1 MGNYFVYI
9 VTNPSREV
17 LYIGMTNDL
26 NRRLMEHFENRGNAK
41 TFAGRY
47 FCYKL
52 VYFER
57 HHSALAA
64 IEREKEIKK
73 WSRRKKD
80 ALIKAEN
87 PRLRFLN
94 AEVLEY

>member
-26 NRRLMEHFENRGNAK
+26 KRRLMEHFENRGNAK
-41 TFAGRY
+41 TFAGKY

-52 VYFER
+52 LYFER
-57 HHSALAA
+57 HYSALAA

-73 WSRRKKD
+73 WSRKKKD
-80 ALIKAEN
+80 ALIKTEN
-87 PRLRFLN
+87 PGFRFLN
-94 AEVLEY
+94 TEVLEY

>member
-9 VTNPSREV
+9 VTNPNREV

-26 NRRLMEHFENRGNAK
+26 SRRLMEHFENRGNAK
-41 TFAGRY
+41 TFAGKY

-52 VYFER
+52 LYFER
-57 HHSALAA
+57 HYSALAA

-73 WSRRKKD
+73 WSRKKKD
-80 ALIKAEN
+80 ALIKTEN
-87 PRLRFLN
+87 PGFRFLN
-94 AEVLEY
+94 TEVLEY